1 MKNYHWVLP
10 NFIQTERLDPGYYSV
25 DVLNTIKSIEQCKYP
40 YKKLSDI
47 CISITCFGAYD
58 LWNYIHFVNKSSDS
72 IPFITV
78 NDINQPFINI
88 NTVKH
93 ISTETNR
100 MLSNSICYPGDI
112 LLSIAG
118 TIGIVAITPQ
128 WLKKCNSNQ
137 DLAKIR
143 VNKEAD
149 NYYVA
154 IFLISRYG
162 KIQCIREAAGA
173 VLKHLYLYNL
183 RYINIVLP
191 PYELQY
197 AIGNKVRKAERL
209 KELAEQKFY
218 LAKSKFY
225 EGTKTEPV
233 LGPFKPN
240 FWCKPDSILDRL
252 DSWPYQPRYKQ
263 MLSEIKTIA
272 QTKNLD
278 EVATFIKARASTG
291 EQKSSNYYIEIGDVD
306 INSGRLKN
314 KQQPGTL
321 PSGPKLLVKKGD
333 ILVSKVRPH
342 RGAIAIVPEDFDLAL
357 ATTGFCQLRV
367 KGESFEKYYLWFV
380 LRQSIT
386 LHQFE
391 QWSSGSTYPTIEDE
405 YIRKRIIIPWKEEKE
420 RKFIGELCKDAIA
433 KQYLSDSLI
442 NDAKSDVEALIEG
455 TLDEA
460 KLLAESAK
468 IEQWLKENPSPY
480 ATA

>member
-1 MKNYHWVLP
+1 MQLWLDPKLVM
-10 NFIQTERLDPGYYSV
+10 ERLDTNTYSLEVVSARKKLFNSGIKIKELKSVFSDVKCGPFGTTIKTEQYTTEGVLLARPINIAENFFDVRVSCFVSEQDVFDAGLPLYSAGDLLIARVGYPRVGLIPQQVKKVTIGPNLIACISKTSYDSAFYYAYFITNIGQALLSSLQKEV
-25 DVLNTIKSIEQCKYP
+25 AQPTIGTEELANLPVPIPVLN
-40 YKKLSDI
+40 
-47 CISITCFGAYD
+47 
-58 LWNYIHFVNKSSDS
+58 
-72 IPFITV
+72 
-78 NDINQPFINI
+78 
-88 NTVKH
+88 
-93 ISTETNR
+93 
-100 MLSNSICYPGDI
+100 
-112 LLSIAG
+112 
-118 TIGIVAITPQ
+118 
-128 WLKKCNSNQ
+128 
-137 DLAKIR
+137 
-143 VNKEAD
+143 
-149 NYYVA
+149 
-154 IFLISRYG
+154 
-162 KIQCIREAAGA
+162 IQI
-173 VLKHLYLYNL
+173 
-183 RYINIVLP
+183 
-191 PYELQY
+191 

-209 KELAEQKFY
+209 KELAEQKLN
-218 LAKSKFY
+218 LAKRKFY
-225 EGTKTEPV
+225 EGTRTKPI
-233 LGPFKPN
+233 LGPFKPS
-240 FWCKPDSILDRL
+240 FWCKPDNILDRL

-272 QTKNLD
+272 QNKNLD
-278 EVATFIKARASTG
+278 EVATFVKARASTG

-420 RKFIGELCKDAIA
+420 RKIIGELCKDAIA

-442 NDAKSDVEALIEG
+442 NNAKSDVEALIEG

-460 KLLAESAK
+460 KLLAESAE